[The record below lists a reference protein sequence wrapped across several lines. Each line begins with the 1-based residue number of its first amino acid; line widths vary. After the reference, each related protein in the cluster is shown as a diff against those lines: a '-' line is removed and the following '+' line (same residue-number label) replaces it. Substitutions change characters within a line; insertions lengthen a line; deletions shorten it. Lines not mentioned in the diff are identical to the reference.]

1 MKPKIILLLIFA
13 SVIGCTPNADF
24 CECMNAE
31 RNLKGKPECDW
42 IVETLSESEITE
54 QLVGCKSEKTDNP
67 SSTTETN
74 NLDKEFK
81 NEESS
86 VRQVERSIENSNQN
100 SNHNSKTENQSQEN
114 EAFFE

>member
-1 MKPKIILLLIFA
+1 MKLNILVPLIFA

-24 CECMNAE
+24 CECLNGE

-42 IVETLSESEITE
+42 IEETLSESEITQ
-54 QLVGCKSEKTDNP
+54 QLQGCVSEKTDNP
-67 SSTTETN
+67 SSAKETN

-81 NEESS
+81 NDESS
-86 VRQVERSIENSNQN
+86 VKQIEHSIEKSNQN
-100 SNHNSKTENQSQEN
+100 SNQNPKTENQSQEN